1 MVTIVWLEEALNDL
15 EEIYH
20 YISRDSVLYAQR
32 QIHRIEEHVS
42 ILEKHI
48 RAGKM
53 VKEMSQPD
61 IRELV
66 VGNYRVIYKIISEQ
80 LVHILLMHHGARDLN
95 RRL

>member
-1 MVTIVWLEEALNDL
+1 MVAIVWLEEALNDL
-15 EEIYH
+15 EEIYR

-32 QIHRIEEHVS
+32 QIHRIEEYVS

-53 VKEMSQPD
+53 VREMNQPD

-66 VGNYRVIYKIISEQ
+66 VGRYRVVYKIISEQ
-80 LVHILLMHHGARDLN
+80 LVHILMVHHGARDLN